1 VSCGCR
7 GKAMEEER
15 RRYQAVITEV
25 TGECERLQGA
35 LQQRDEDVQ
44 AARDS
49 ASKWKGRCVR

>member
-1 VSCGCR
+1 
-7 GKAMEEER
+7 MEEER